1 MSNLLAKYQFTAF
14 FGITCHGTILSPTEK
29 LIDTLL
35 GKIYFILIYLDKQ
48 RGLVSIF
55 DYAGKVTI
63 PNDQNIDKQIKKMGP
78 TYTTLGSPFVH
89 SMPFIANILKY

>member
-1 MSNLLAKYQFTAF
+1 MSNLQAKYQFIAF
-14 FGITCHGTILSPTEK
+14 LGITCYGTIFSTEK
-29 LIDTLL
+29 LIDNLL
-35 GKIYFILIYLDKQ
+35 GKIYFILIYFDKQ

-78 TYTTLGSPFVH
+78 TYTTLGSSFVH